1 MTRTDTNVFS
11 MDTLQFASSA
21 EECQLQCDRE
31 SSFNCRAY
39 GFLNNRCMLS
49 SDDEKTIGK
58 TQALGSL
65 KGATFGEKTCVAEL
79 CTNGIFTYEKITGHV
94 LRSAIT
100 TPVDLPNYSSFGV
113 TGWCRESCDQAQLN
127 CPAFTINYANNRCER
142 IDRNTQGRAND
153 LIAKEGESYFE
164 KICLR
169 VPQIMTQCQ
178 DKFWAFE
185 RVLGHELAPVLYVKT
200 LNFVQSRRDC
210 EEYCLQE
217 REFPC
222 RSALYNDET
231 TECRLSPEDRR
242 TSPGHYY
249 RSRSMKVNYLENQCV
264 RAHSS
269 CPYVRTSDSYP
280 TYTDI
285 VETASVASRE
295 MCEKMCNDNRHFL
308 CRSYAYYS
316 SNGQC
321 FLSGD
326 DSASAGAAFVTK
338 RSSIM
343 YYERKC
349 SRLPGANAG
358 NGTSEVG
365 ATGTAD
371 PYVGSSTAYPGGE
384 GSSRPMTEQPSG
396 GGSGGGSSMAS
407 TVPSRDMNGGAGGGG
422 AVPNVNKEVVIT
434 NGTLGGIIT
443 TRITRF
449 PENLVPTL
457 PTTGPYGPGEASTRA
472 GEDGGRP
479 MGPTAGGGS
488 PNRIGDADGTE
499 GTGGAGPSDS
509 SRFPFTM
516 SSSKYCLVDKR
527 KQYFDFPTPPQQTK
541 SVPRMRVFC
550 SRR

>member
-11 MDTLQFASSA
+11 MDTLQFASNA

-100 TPVDLPNYSSFGV
+100 SPVELPNYSSFGV

-142 IDRNTQGRAND
+142 LDRNTQGRAND

-269 CPYVRTSDSYP
+269 CPYVRTSDAYP

-285 VETASVASRE
+285 VETASVTSRE

-326 DSASAGAAFVTK
+326 DSASAGGAFVSK

-349 SRLPGANAG
+349 SRLPGANGG
-358 NGTSEVG
+358 NGTGEVG
-365 ATGTAD
+365 TAGSAD
-371 PYVGSSTAYPGGE
+371 PYVGSSTVFPGDRPT
-384 GSSRPMTEQPSG
+384 RPMTEQPIGGSAG
-396 GGSGGGSSMAS
+396 GGSINMAS
-407 TVPSRDMNGGAGGGG
+407 TIPSRDINGASVGNNGAPPL
-422 AVPNVNKEVVIT
+422 PNVNKEVVIT

-449 PENLVPTL
+449 PENLVPTM
-457 PTTGPYGPGEASTRA
+457 PTTGPNGLNEESTRD
-472 GEDGGRP
+472 GENGGHS
-479 MGPTAGGGS
+479 MGSTGGS
-488 PNRIGDADGTE
+488 SSNRIGNIGSDAN
-499 GTGGAGPSDS
+499 GAGFGGTTDT
-509 SRFPFTM
+509 SRYSFQM
-516 SSSKYCLVDKR
+516 SSSKYCFEEKR
-527 KQYFDFPTPPQQTK
+527 IFF
-541 SVPRMRVFC
+541 
-550 SRR
+550 